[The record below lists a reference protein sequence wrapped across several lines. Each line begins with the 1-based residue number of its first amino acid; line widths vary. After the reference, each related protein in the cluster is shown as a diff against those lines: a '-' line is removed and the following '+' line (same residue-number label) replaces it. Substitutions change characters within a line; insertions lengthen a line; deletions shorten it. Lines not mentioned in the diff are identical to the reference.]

1 MSDMLNDIHKGM
13 RVEDVHGHEIGTVEW
28 VHLSDENPDTAQTE
42 TVTADPIGNERK
54 SSFVDLILDAFRTDE
69 IPQVLHERMLR
80 EGFIRLDAD
89 GLFAAD
95 RYVLAEQVA
104 SVAGDCVKLNVEREA
119 LIKEG

>member
-13 RVEDVHGHEIGTVEW
+13 RVEDVHGDEIGTVEW
-28 VHLSDENPDTAQTE
+28 VHLSDENPNTVQAETA
-42 TVTADPIGNERK
+42 TADPLNNERK

-104 SVAGDCVKLNVEREA
+104 SVAGDCVKLNVERDA
-119 LIKEG
+119 LIKER